1 MKCGKNKW
9 KHNQRLTISYQKTAW
24 LTLLSQHLTAW
35 HFGHLGHL
43 FTDGVEESFLSTWR
57 IVGEGYEPMMFYQ
70 PREPLKVW
78 KDGNHRCK
86 EPLGPKDWW
95 YPTLRFH
102 NWIASSRH
110 ACLWWHQSTREHL
123 RVAQIRTTLRGKK
136 SWRDWYFGWGQ
147 MVEPFVECR
156 CSTSNLTSTS
166 AYITLRCEVS
176 VGHCMPIKICAG
188 SELQVPIIQ
197 VHELGNVIRVAQAA
211 S

>member
-1 MKCGKNKW
+1 MWQEQMKTQPKT
-9 KHNQRLTISYQKTAW
+9 HNFLPKKPHGWPCSPNISQPG
-24 LTLLSQHLTAW
+24 TLATLATCSPMASKKASCPH
-35 HFGHLGHL
+35 
-43 FTDGVEESFLSTWR
+43 D
-57 IVGEGYEPMMFYQ
+57 VGEGYEAMMFYQ

-95 YPTLRFH
+95 YLTLRFH

-110 ACLWWHQSTREHL
+110 PCLWWHQSTREHL

-176 VGHCMPIKICAG
+176 VGHCMPIKVCAG
-188 SELQVPIIQ
+188 SELQVPIIK

>member
-1 MKCGKNKW
+1 
-9 KHNQRLTISYQKTAW
+9 
-24 LTLLSQHLTAW
+24 
-35 HFGHLGHL
+35 
-43 FTDGVEESFLSTWR
+43 
-57 IVGEGYEPMMFYQ
+57 
-70 PREPLKVW
+70 
-78 KDGNHRCK
+78 
-86 EPLGPKDWW
+86 
-95 YPTLRFH
+95 
-102 NWIASSRH
+102 
-110 ACLWWHQSTREHL
+110 
-123 RVAQIRTTLRGKK
+123 
-136 SWRDWYFGWGQ
+136 